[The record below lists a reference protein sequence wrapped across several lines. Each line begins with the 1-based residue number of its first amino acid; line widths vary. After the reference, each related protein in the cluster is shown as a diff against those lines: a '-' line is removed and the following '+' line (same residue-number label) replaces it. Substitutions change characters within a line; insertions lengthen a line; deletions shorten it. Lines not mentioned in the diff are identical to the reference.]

1 MRGRH
6 WPGDVCVGG
15 VGALHLREGTDTP
28 GTGDAGRGAFAQG
41 RRGSAGGVCAGGVG
55 ALYLRKRTDGVVDV
69 RGGGLSALYIREETD
84 QAWETPA
91 KGTFSQGRRSGGRC
105 GRRRRRGLR
114 RAVRPRANW

>member
-1 MRGRH
+1 MGDIGRGTFA
-6 WPGDVCVGG
+6 W
-15 VGALHLREGTDTP
+15 GASGRCISARGQTRQARETP
-28 GTGDAGRGAFAQG
+28 AGGAFAQG

-91 KGTFSQGRRSGGRC
+91 KGTFSQGRRGGGRC